1 MSNRSSGYRSVKR
14 LLGETSLERKCR
26 LLFGFCLLL
35 LIGGAFWWVDSV
47 AERLV
52 LDTARRQAMDSQT
65 NYFVAVHWKWWA
77 KQKEEK
83 EEEKYVEQ
91 LQRELGTESYQVE
104 LLALGESTDKAP
116 EYPELPNVEL
126 PANEEERA
134 LLQRLDQRF
143 LKQVEA
149 LEAKYPAAETLGTEE
164 AKVEKAPPTATSKTA
179 QRNLGI
185 YLHGKNRKI
194 QLPQEDLTPIFE
206 EVALPNEGVLRFYQ
220 PIYWQ
225 GTCHSCHGD
234 SAIDGSMPA
243 STEIHD
249 SPPNLDRPR
258 PPALYTRITVPYHGT
273 QRAITEVRS
282 ILIAAAIV
290 TVFVAMLALYVIIR
304 YVVVKP
310 LQHMRDVSE
319 QVAEGNLDA
328 RAELLT
334 NDEFE
339 DLATAFNTMLRN
351 MVEAQ
356 RKLAEANTS
365 INAKADELA
374 QANMRLYQLNY
385 LKSDFLA
392 NMSHELRTPLNSIIG
407 FSELLEGIQSL
418 TDKQKRY
425 ALRIRESGRFL
436 LEMIN
441 DILDLAK
448 LEAGKMDVRLAEFRI
463 DTVIH
468 NQCDMVKALADEK
481 NLDLQ
486 IAIEPD
492 LPVMVQD
499 QGKVQQIL
507 TNLLS
512 NAIKFTPDGG
522 RITVRAM
529 AEDSEH
535 VRVSVADTGVG
546 IAKEDREVIFEKFRQ
561 GSAVLGRDGLTR
573 EYSGTG
579 LGLSIVKEMCK
590 LLGGEIS
597 FESELGKGSTFTFVL
612 PWRLEST
619 EVRGEFQSR
628 VDDLNRPTRSEFAR
642 GEDSTLVATS
652 PRGEVV
658 PKQN

>member
-1 MSNRSSGYRSVKR
+1 M
-14 LLGETSLERKCR
+14 
-26 LLFGFCLLL
+26 L
-35 LIGGAFWWVDSV
+35 LIGGAFWWVDIV

-52 LDTARRQAMDSQT
+52 LDTARRQAMDWQT
-65 NYFVAVHWKWWA
+65 NYLTGRHWENWVKGNA
-77 KQKEEK
+77 AAEDFIKR
-83 EEEKYVEQ
+83 V
-91 LQRELGTESYQVE
+91 RDELGTESAEVE
-104 LLALGESTDKAP
+104 LFTRQPIDHNIHPYLTNFKAP
-116 EYPELPNVEL
+116 EDESESV
-126 PANEEERA
+126 
-134 LLQRLDQRF
+134 LLSRLDLRF
-143 LKQVEA
+143 LQQ
-149 LEAKYPAAETLGTEE
+149 LEELEKKHPPSSKDEIEVGAETQKEQTRVLNIHV
-164 AKVEKAPPTATSKTA
+164 A
-179 QRNLGI
+179 
-185 YLHGKNRKI
+185 GKDLK
-194 QLPQEDLTPIFE
+194 LEVPQDELRPLFE
-206 EVALPNEGVLRFYQ
+206 EIALPSEGKLKFYQ

-225 GTCHSCHGD
+225 GSCSYCHKGSVLDLPAHD
-234 SAIDGSMPA
+234 KASAIEPF
-243 STEIHD
+243 
-249 SPPNLDRPR
+249 PPVVF
-258 PPALYTRITVPYHGT
+258 TRITLPYHRT

-290 TVFVAMLALYVIIR
+290 TVFVSMLALYVIVR

-310 LQHMRDVSE
+310 LQHMREVSE

-339 DLATAFNTMLRN
+339 DLATSFNTMLRN
-351 MVEAQ
+351 MVDAQ

-374 QANMRLYQLNY
+374 QANMRLFQLNY

-407 FSELLEGIQSL
+407 FSELLEGIPSL

-463 DTVIH
+463 DTIIH

-486 IAIEPD
+486 IVTEPD
-492 LPVMVQD
+492 LPTLVQD

-522 RITVRAM
+522 RITVRA
-529 AEDSEH
+529 AAISEERL
-535 VRVSVADTGVG
+535 RVSVTDTGVG

-579 LGLSIVKEMCK
+579 LGLSIVKELCK
-590 LLGGEIS
+590 LLGGEIG

-619 EVRGEFQSR
+619 EVRGDFQAR
-628 VDDLNRPTRSEFAR
+628 VDDLNKMPRSEFMR

-652 PRGEVV
+652 PRGEVI

>member
-1 MSNRSSGYRSVKR
+1 MTNRSTGYRSVKR

-35 LIGGAFWWVDSV
+35 LIGGAFWWVDTV

-52 LDTARRQAMDSQT
+52 LDTARRQAMDWQQ
-65 NYFVAVHWKWWA
+65 NFLMGMHWEIWVKGNA
-77 KQKEEK
+77 DAEEFIK
-83 EEEKYVEQ
+83 RV
-91 LQRELGTESYQVE
+91 RNELGTESAELE
-104 LLALGESTDKAP
+104 LLTMQSIDLNVHPQLKNFK
-116 EYPELPNVEL
+116 LPQSE
-126 PANEEERA
+126 NEKN
-134 LLQRLDQRF
+134 LLSRLDERF
-143 LKQVEA
+143 LRQLDELEKKHPENTNDEA
-149 LEAKYPAAETLGTEE
+149 PASA
-164 AKVEKAPPTATSKTA
+164 ANS
-179 QRNLGI
+179 NLDQGRI
-185 YLHGKNRKI
+185 LQINLNGKNLK
-194 QLPQEDLTPIFE
+194 LEVPAEELSPLFE
-206 EVALPNEGVLRFYQ
+206 EITLPSEGRLKFYQ

-225 GTCHSCHGD
+225 GSCSICHK
-234 SAIDGSMPA
+234 GSIPDLPA
-243 STEIHD
+243 HD
-249 SPPNLDRPR
+249 KVNAAEPFPPVVF
-258 PPALYTRITVPYHGT
+258 TRVTLPYQNT

-290 TVFVAMLALYVIIR
+290 TVFVSMLALYVIVR

-310 LQHMRDVSE
+310 LQHMREVSE

-339 DLATAFNTMLRN
+339 ELATSFNTMLRN
-351 MVEAQ
+351 MVDAQ

-407 FSELLEGIQSL
+407 FSELLEGIPSL

-448 LEAGKMDVRLAEFRI
+448 LEAGKMDVRLTEFRI
-463 DTVIH
+463 DTIIH
-468 NQCDMVKALADEK
+468 NQCDMVRALADEK

-486 IAIEPD
+486 VIAEPD
-492 LPVMVQD
+492 LPTLVQD

-522 RITVRAM
+522 RITVKA
-529 AEDSEH
+529 AANNEDRL
-535 VRVSVADTGVG
+535 RVSVTDTGVG

-579 LGLSIVKEMCK
+579 LGLSIVKELCK

-597 FESELGKGSTFTFVL
+597 FESELGKGSTFTFIL
-612 PWRLEST
+612 PWRLESA
-619 EVRGEFQSR
+619 EVRGDFQAR
-628 VDDLNRPTRSEFAR
+628 VDDLNRMPRSEFTR
-642 GEDSTLVATS
+642 GEDSTLLATS
-652 PRGEVV
+652 PRGEVL

>member
-1 MSNRSSGYRSVKR
+1 VSNRSPGYRSVKR

-35 LIGGAFWWVDSV
+35 LIGGAFWWVDTV

-52 LDTARRQAMDSQT
+52 HETARRQAIGWQT
-65 NYFVAVHWKWWA
+65 NFLVARHWDDWLENDPEG
-77 KQKEEK
+77 KE
-83 EEEKYVEQ
+83 YVNS
-91 LQRELGTESYQVE
+91 LRDELGTENYEVE
-104 LLALGESTDKAP
+104 LLALQPVDKSSERIPNAK
-116 EYPELPNVEL
+116 LPSD
-126 PANEEERA
+126 PAETER
-134 LLQRLDQRF
+134 LKRLDQRF
-143 LKQVEA
+143 IKQVEE
-149 LEAKYPAAETLGTEE
+149 LEQKYKDLPRKEGSDN
-164 AKVEKAPPTATSKTA
+164 TAGAGVKNPLRDLKLHIA
-179 QRNLGI
+179 GRN
-185 YLHGKNRKI
+185 RDI
-194 QLPQEDLTPIFE
+194 QVPQDELTPLFE
-206 EVALPNEGVLRFYQ
+206 EVAIPSQGVMHLYL

-225 GTCHSCHGD
+225 RKCNVCHGLTP
-234 SAIDGSMPA
+234 SVGAIPA
-243 STEIHD
+243 HD
-249 SPPNLDRPR
+249 SHEQDAAGGSYPPVLF
-258 PPALYTRITVPYHGT
+258 TRVTVPYQRT

-290 TVFVAMLALYVIIR
+290 TVFVAMLALYVIVR

-310 LQHMRDVSE
+310 LQHMREVSE

-328 RAELLT
+328 RAELQT

-351 MVEAQ
+351 MVDSQ
-356 RKLAEANTS
+356 RKLAEANTD
-365 INAKADELA
+365 IVAKADELA
-374 QANMRLYQLNY
+374 QANMRLFQLNY

-407 FSELLEGIQSL
+407 FSELLEGIPSL
-418 TDKQKRY
+418 NDKQKRY

-463 DTVIH
+463 ESLIH
-468 NQCDMVKALADEK
+468 NQCDMVKSLADEK

-486 IAIEPD
+486 IIAEPD
-492 LPVMVQD
+492 LPTLVQD

-522 RITVRAM
+522 RITVRA
-529 AEDSEH
+529 AETSDDRL
-535 VRVSVADTGVG
+535 RVSVADTGVG

-579 LGLSIVKEMCK
+579 LGLSIVKELCK
-590 LLGGEIS
+590 LLSGEVT

-619 EVRGEFQSR
+619 EVRGEFQAR
-628 VDDLNRPTRSEFAR
+628 VDDLNRMPRSEFVR
-642 GEDSTLVATS
+642 GEESTLVATS
-652 PRGEVV
+652 PRGDGL
-658 PKQN
+658 PKPN